1 MPSVENIE
9 SGDYAV
15 VKYNPA
21 VRPNTSRR
29 QLTGVVITIDY
40 VEFKPATPH
49 TMLYLHT
56 GELGLSESPVY
67 EVQFGQGGVDSRV
80 RTSER
85 EVSYGEA
92 WERLTS
98 VRTSFNW
105 VTANDREQPDLTV
118 SVVPALGNRVYSD
131 SEI

>member
-21 VRPNTSRR
+21 VWPNTSRR
-29 QLTGVVITIDY
+29 QLTGVVVNIDY
-40 VEFKPATPH
+40 VEFKDGTPH

-67 EVQFGQGGVDSRV
+67 EVQFGEGVESRV

-98 VRTSFNW
+98 VRVSFNW
-105 VTANDREQPDLTV
+105 VQANDREQPDLTV

-131 SEI
+131 SDV